1 MEITMIRETRELTTV
16 NARRD
21 LTKLPE
27 QLGANPAT
35 VAVTR
40 RGKPVLAIITWEDY
54 LSILETL
61 EILSDNDAIEQLRR
75 SIKEVTEGKQIPW
88 TKAKTRLD
96 TLM

>member
-1 MEITMIRETRELTTV
+1 MIRETRELTTV
-16 NARRD
+16 NARRE

-27 QLGANPAT
+27 QLGASPAT

-61 EILSDNDAIEQLRR
+61 EILSDNDAVEQLRR
-75 SIKEVTEGKQIPW
+75 SIKEVTDGKQIPW

>member
-1 MEITMIRETRELTTV
+1 MIRETRELTTV
-16 NARRD
+16 DARRE

-61 EILSDNDAIEQLRR
+61 EILSDNDAVEQLRR

-88 TKAKTRLD
+88 AEAKTRLGK
-96 TLM
+96 LI

>member
-1 MEITMIRETRELTTV
+1 MIRETRELTTV
-16 NARRD
+16 DARRE

-61 EILSDNDAIEQLRR
+61 EILSDNDAVEQLRR

-88 TKAKTRLD
+88 VEAKTRLG

>member
-1 MEITMIRETRELTTV
+1 MIRETRELTTV
-16 NARRD
+16 DARRE

-27 QLGANPAT
+27 QLGASPAT

-61 EILSDNDAIEQLRR
+61 EILSDNDAVEQLRR